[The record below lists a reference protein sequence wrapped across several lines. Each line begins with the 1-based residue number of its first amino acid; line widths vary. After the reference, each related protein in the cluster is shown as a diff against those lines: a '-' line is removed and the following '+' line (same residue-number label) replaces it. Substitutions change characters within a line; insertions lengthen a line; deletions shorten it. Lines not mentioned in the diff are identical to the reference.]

1 MDLIMKPPGGFEPAK
16 PGLVIGKYQIISL
29 LFIQTK
35 RYIKDLKYKLNM
47 INKKYLLPKRTS
59 DYSDGEYNAM

>member
-1 MDLIMKPPGGFEPAK
+1 MKPPGGFEPAK

-35 RYIKDLKYKLNM
+35 RCIKDLKYKLNM
-47 INKKYLLPKRTS
+47 INKKYMHPKRPS
-59 DYSDGEYNAM
+59 D